1 MNSKVKVVADATS
14 GAVIVQSQ
22 NNPDYGYVRLEQ
34 VRTLID
40 DNGFLKR
47 KVISTLVQGEI
58 EVLNDAAFYAGQEL
72 PGSICIIES
81 LVPFN
86 KKDPNRDLKIA
97 GETGIVCSVDGE
109 PIYRKTLY
117 IASTNANDTL
127 VKHTNVD
134 ELREAYNKAEKSK
147 AIKPNNS
154 FDNI

>member
-58 EVLNDAAFYAGQEL
+58 EVLNDTAFYAGQEL

-97 GETGIVCSVDGE
+97 GETGIICTVDGE

-117 IASTNANDTL
+117 ISSTNANDTL

-134 ELREAYNKAEKSK
+134 ELREAYNKSEKTK

>member
-58 EVLNDAAFYAGQEL
+58 EALNDAAFYAGQEL

-81 LVPFN
+81 LLPFN

-134 ELREAYNKAEKSK
+134 ELREAYNKSEKTK
-147 AIKPNNS
+147 AMKPNNS